1 MSPFAL
7 TATTLIGM
15 GYSPMPVAPRCEP
28 LFEGHKPPSGKEPGR
43 LDLRA
48 DGEDRWV
55 RLKGWTTFCT
65 RQANPLTIAH
75 WSRMPD
81 AGVCVATGYG
91 GLVAIDVDD
100 DALID
105 SILEVLPN
113 ALVGKFGKRGA
124 TYFFRTTE
132 QLPSKNYKDAGGRGL
147 LDLLADG
154 RQSVIPGTFHPDI
167 GRPYEWTT
175 ERTLLN
181 TPLEDLPAFTNEHR
195 AKMEEVLR
203 QHGWDAP
210 EPALPRREA
219 VERPVRSASDDML
232 WHDDVNT
239 VALANL
245 SAWVPELGLP
255 KTRQHGVGYRAVAP
269 WRTSGSG
276 RADAQRNTNL
286 SFHPTGIFDFGDRGW
301 TAIKVVA
308 KARGIPYPAAAAWLR
323 QQLGLPDER
332 LILLNA
338 SKSGAIQPTYPDRT
352 VSLADATTELRDVL
366 DEFGAQMKAWR
377 VYRNQ
382 SRIKPPLIDRKPPVW
397 GVKIETS
404 GGKTHEATRKVAAW
418 SHRGWRL
425 AYVVPRIDL
434 ADQVARSLTG
444 HGVKT
449 QVYRGR
455 EQDDPAMP
463 DAQMCRNLPAA
474 NAAIALGLSVRPAV
488 CARGIDGK
496 LVHCPFFDV
505 CGHEKQRAA
514 APDVWIITASSLL
527 YEKPDFI
534 AELDGLVIDEK
545 FHDSAIAEPQTVDVA
560 ALLTSKI
567 EFCDD
572 EETDFL
578 TSLRHRLLD
587 AVLTNGP
594 GPLSCEVLYDHK
606 IFTDDALQASY
617 LEQRRVSAKI
627 LRPDMRESELK
638 TVAHRHAAKNR
649 LARAAGALWKEI
661 AMFLV
666 FDHGRSGRL
675 VVAGSELTL
684 TPLRSFHPSWL
695 APVLALDATLTS
707 PGILAA
713 AVFGDEVVG
722 VPSTVTM
729 KADITIKWPDH
740 VRVRQILDAPV
751 SMGALGIG
759 EHAKPRPHN
768 ERDIVRFI
776 HRSAALAAPADIGV
790 ISYLGLRKRIEGQL
804 PENVKWMH
812 FGATSGLNDF
822 ENVAGLIV
830 IGRWW
835 NAPAKVESQ
844 ASIFAGYPVPPLGE
858 FYRKHTGSIRMTD
871 GSTIPATVESHLDPF
886 AEAVRRGITEDELSQ
901 AIGRLRA
908 PRRGAACFLDIV
920 GDVVLPVTAHE
931 VVRWDDICPRAEAD
945 MMAKG
950 VVLANSRDAMAV
962 FGLTKWDAEHA
973 ETAPESLIRNHI
985 KQTRAVPPVR
995 GFTYRKAGTRG
1006 PASIG
1011 YYFPGVLPGGEQA
1024 LRAWLEDR
1032 LGTPLASLKIERV
1045 QSRAN
1050 FAKIGAD
1057 TAER

>member
-1 MSPFAL
+1 
-7 TATTLIGM
+7 
-15 GYSPMPVAPRCEP
+15 MPVAPRCIREP
-28 LFEGHKPPSGKEPGR
+28 LFERDKPPGGKEPGR
-43 LDLRA
+43 LDLRP
-48 DGEDRWV
+48 DGTKEWF
-55 RLKGWTTFCT
+55 RLKRWQAFCE
-65 RQANPLTIAH
+65 RQAHPATIAY
-75 WSRMPD
+75 WSTWPN
-81 AGVCVATGYG
+81 AGVCVATGFNNLIG
-91 GLVAIDVDD
+91 IDVDHPD
-100 DALID
+100 LIEPIRK
-105 SILEVLPN
+105 ILPPI
-113 ALVGKFGKRGA
+113 LVAKVGRKGFTAFYRGDHP
-124 TYFFRTTE
+124 RE
-132 QLPSKNYKDAGGRGL
+132 DVDWWEKKNYGREIPDPENLGKTKRIGL
-147 LDLLADG
+147 LDFLAVG
-154 RQSVIPGTFHPDI
+154 AQTVAPPTPHPL
-167 GRPYEWTT
+167 GGAYRWTT
-175 ERTLLN
+175 ERTLLD
-181 TPLEDLPAFTNEHR
+181 TPIADLPVFTDEHR
-195 AKMEEVLR
+195 VEMERVLR

-210 EPALPRREA
+210 EPALPRRDT

-245 SAWVPELGLP
+245 SAWVPALGLP
-255 KTRQHGVGYRAVAP
+255 KTRPNGVGYRAVAT

-276 RADAQRNTNL
+276 RADAQRDANL
-286 SFHPTGIFDFGDRGW
+286 GFHPTGIFDFGDRGW

-308 KARGIPYPAAAAWLR
+308 KARRIPYPAAVAWLR
-323 QQLGLPDER
+323 QRLGLPDER

-338 SKSGAIQPTYPDRT
+338 GRSGAIQPTYPDRT
-352 VSLADATTELRDVL
+352 VSPADATTELRDVL
-366 DEFGAQMKAWR
+366 DEFDAQMKAWR

-418 SHRGWRL
+418 SRGGWRL

-434 ADQVARSLTG
+434 ADQVARSLTV
-444 HGVKT
+444 HGVKA

-455 EQDDPAMP
+455 EQDDP
-463 DAQMCRNLPAA
+463 DAPGHEMCLNLPAVE
-474 NAAIALGLSVRPAV
+474 AAIALGVSVRPSV
-488 CARGIDGK
+488 CERHIDGILK
-496 LVHCPFFDV
+496 QCEFFPV
-505 CGHEKQRAA
+505 CGYEKQREAT
-514 APDVWIITASSLL
+514 PDVWIITSATLL
-527 YEKPDFI
+527 YERPDFMPEI
-534 AELDGLVIDEK
+534 DGLVADER
-545 FHDSAIAEPQTVDVA
+545 FHDNAIAKPQTVDVA

-567 EFCDD
+567 EGCDD

-606 IFTDDALQASY
+606 IFTDDALEASY
-617 LEQRRVSAKI
+617 LEQRRVSAKV
-627 LRPDMRESELK
+627 LWPDMRESELN
-638 TVAHRHAAKNR
+638 TVTHRHAAKNR
-649 LARAAGALWKEI
+649 LARAAGALWEEI

-666 FDHGRSGRL
+666 FDHARSGRL
-675 VVAGSELTL
+675 VVAGSEITL
-684 TPLRSFHPSWL
+684 TQLRSFHPSWL

-707 PGILAA
+707 SGILAA

-722 VPSTVTM
+722 VSSTVTM

-751 SMGALGIG
+751 SMGSLGIG

-835 NAPAKVESQ
+835 NAPAKVESR
-844 ASIFAGYPVPPLGE
+844 ASVFAGYPVPPLGE
-858 FYRKHTGSIRMTD
+858 FYRKHTGGIRMAD
-871 GSTIPATVESHLDPF
+871 SAAAPAFVESHPDPF
-886 AEAVRRGITEDELSQ
+886 AEAVRRGVTEDELSQ

-962 FGLTKWDAEHA
+962 FGLTKWDAERA

-985 KQTRAVPPVR
+985 KQTGAVSPVR

-1006 PASIG
+1006 PASTG

-1032 LGTPLASLKIERV
+1032 LGALASLKLDQV
-1045 QSRAN
+1045 
-1050 FAKIGAD
+1050 
-1057 TAER
+1057 